1 MTDLPYEPVDR
12 DRQAERARAEK
23 LPGYTEARKM
33 TPEIADMLI
42 AREQRFLSLR
52 PLMEDIDT
60 VVDKYF
66 QAQIKECGELGELS
80 NFYEAKDALIRDL
93 CDAVCKNFPLLMEE
107 NV

>member
-1 MTDLPYEPVDR
+1 MTSDLPYEPVDR

-33 TPEIADMLI
+33 TPEIADMLR
-42 AREQRFLSLR
+42 ARER
-52 PLMEDIDT
+52 LMEEIESY
-60 VVDKYF
+60 VDEYF

-80 NFYEAKDALIRDL
+80 NFYEAKEALIRDL
-93 CDAVCKNFPLLMEE
+93 CDAVCKNFPLTMEE